1 MDEDNSVM
9 LIAGSGGAKST
20 FAGGLLQHV
29 DNASGF
35 SINSTIYG
43 SKQDYDKRV
52 REQMFTS
59 SQYPAKTQDGYIARY
74 ELRGKSFSRPAT
86 TVNLIDL
93 PGEGQEQAI
102 EGGVDMLPLIRQI
115 KKGNTGD
122 PEDIKTEYENDIEPD
137 FERGISPS
145 SPDVWKTTFLHHYYS
160 SDKAIFLLNL
170 YKATEKSKDIAYD
183 TEDIDH
189 ANEQFTD
196 VAVIPIAV
204 DWYGYD
210 PESAN
215 MGFVTR
221 ILRQV
226 ITPSMRDQE
235 LLEYLTDRVNR
246 GSVPKVAGILNFVE
260 TNREVDFFG
269 VSVPDKGAPQTET
282 GTLTADGRG
291 GFEVKGFKRVIQWLE
306 Q

>member
-1 MDEDNSVM
+1 MDEENSVM

-29 DNASGF
+29 DRTSGF
-35 SINSTIYG
+35 GINSTIYG
-43 SKQDYDKRV
+43 SKKDYQKGVRKR
-52 REQMFTS
+52 MFTGN
-59 SQYPAKTQDGYIARY
+59 QYPDKTQDGYIARY
-74 ELRGKSFSRPAT
+74 ELTGKSFSRPAT

-93 PGEGQEQAI
+93 PGEGLKTAI
-102 EGGVDMLPLIRQI
+102 DGGVDMLPLIRQI
-115 KKGNTGD
+115 KKGQTD
-122 PEDIKTEYENDIEPD
+122 APEDIKAEYENNIKPD
-137 FERGISPS
+137 FERGRSPT
-145 SPDVWKTTFLHHYYS
+145 SPDVWKTAFLHHYYS

-170 YKATEKSKDIAYD
+170 YKATEESKDIAYD
-183 TEDIDH
+183 TEDIKH

-210 PESAN
+210 PESADP
-215 MGFVTR
+215 GFVTR
-221 ILRQV
+221 VLRQV

-235 LLEYLTDRVNR
+235 LLDHLTDRINR
-246 GSVPKVAGILNFVE
+246 GSVPKVAGILDFVD

-282 GTLTADGRG
+282 GTLTADGHG
-291 GFEVKGFKRVIQWLE
+291 GFEVKGFSKVIQWLE